1 VYMTDRPR
9 ADAPAASDP
18 APLGPKGVRVRTR
31 GSGRSTGHN
40 TGHNTGHSTGRSPVG
55 RTVVLLGLV
64 SLLTDVSSESVSA
77 VLPLYLTAVLG
88 LSPLAYG
95 FVDGLYQGVSAV
107 VRILGGW
114 LSDRADRPKWVAFA
128 GYGLSAVTRVALLAA
143 QGLGAVTAVITV
155 DRLGKGLRTA
165 PRDALIAASTSP
177 ATLGRAFGVHR
188 ALDTTGAAIGP
199 LLAFAILWL
208 VPGDYSAVFVA
219 SLAAA
224 VMGLALLL
232 LLVPDLRPRR
242 DTVIAAATSGP
253 TDDPTHTPVPA
264 STPTPPSLRLL
275 RRGRFGRLMLAAGLL
290 GALTISDGFLYLS
303 LARRDDLAA
312 TWFPLLFVGTN
323 VAYLALAVPLGRLS
337 DRWGRS
343 RVLVG
348 GHLLLVG
355 AYLCAAGP
363 VGGLAATLL
372 CLFLLGSF
380 YAATDGVL
388 AALTSTLVP
397 PEVRAS
403 GIATT
408 QTVVAAARFAS
419 SIGFGSLWLWLGRGP
434 AVYAVAAALVVAVPL
449 AWWLL
454 RGVERPAADLAGVT
468 GVGVSDAGAGA

>member
-1 VYMTDRPR
+1 MTDRPR
-9 ADAPAASDP
+9 ADAPKDTATPAGA
-18 APLGPKGVRVRTR
+18 APLRRKSVRGRTR
-31 GSGRSTGHN
+31 GAAG
-40 TGHNTGHSTGRSPVG
+40 SPVG
-55 RTVVLLGLV
+55 STVVLLGLV
-64 SLLTDVSSESVSA
+64 SLLTDVSSEAVSA

-114 LSDRADRPKWVAFA
+114 LSDRADRPKWVAFV
-128 GYGLSAVTRVALLAA
+128 GYALSAVTKVALLAA

-165 PRDALIAASTSP
+165 PRDALIAASTPP

-242 DTVIAAATSGP
+242 DASSRDGA
-253 TDDPTHTPVPA
+253 PVPA
-264 STPTPPSLRLL
+264 AAGHRPAAAPTPPSLRLL
-275 RRGRFGRLMLAAGLL
+275 RQARFGRLMLAAAVL
-290 GALTISDGFLYLS
+290 GVLTISDGFLYLS

-337 DRWGRS
+337 DRWGRA

-363 VGGLAATLL
+363 VGGLPATLA
-372 CLFLLGSF
+372 CLFLLGAF

-419 SIGFGSLWLWLGRGP
+419 SVGFGSLWLWLGRGP

-454 RGVERPAADLAGVT
+454 RGVERPAAVLAGAAV
-468 GVGVSDAGAGA
+468 GAGDTADRPPGDDGSGA